1 MKSVKQNAL
10 MHNLLLLL
18 CENDTISVSR
28 IAAILDTSESTIR
41 RRIDLLNDTLRETGY
56 GYIDK
61 SPRRGLHLVVE
72 DRAAINKL
80 FANYELKNIM
90 TGERQIYKYLIYILF
105 KQNQRLTLNEL
116 SEKVYDSIPV
126 VRKNL
131 AVCEE
136 WLSLF
141 ELHLSIKKNVG
152 ITLEGSEES
161 IRLAMKHIVINNDLY
176 NIDDSIQIFAKGI
189 DLKLLKKCISA
200 IESEWNFKFSE
211 ESFNSML
218 VYAALAIVRCE
229 HTTLKISK
237 TERLT
242 VMKYN
247 EYNWSKSLFKMIEEK
262 FSVSI
267 SEDETIYFAVQLLCS
282 YLIHSENLEENNA
295 YKYDEKLKTFISRII
310 SVVSDVM
317 NVDLTQDSELY
328 YGLLNHIRPAIFRM
342 RFEKHS
348 TQTLTNFI
356 KEEYKQTYRVSWALS
371 ILFEEYYGINISSTE
386 LSYITLY
393 IQSSLDRMS
402 QPIKMALVTELGMGL
417 NQLFCNKIKIAV
429 PKVEK
434 ISIIS
439 LHDFETKMLEQY
451 DLIVTTSSLKV
462 HSDKVIQ
469 LSSLLSDNGISMIK
483 QKIEMLKSKQLE
495 TKKKFDVSCHTL
507 FDPKLIFTHLHV
519 KNKEELLSLLSK
531 HLVSLGYV
539 SSKYHASILKR
550 ERTVSTY
557 IGNRVA
563 IPHGNSGLA
572 NESKVAIALLD
583 ESIRWDS
590 ENEVDA
596 VFLLVF
602 RITNHEDSKRVQLFY
617 KGFLELIETDE
628 KLNYLRSLPQA
639 ELYKYL
645 VQ

>member
-18 CENDTISVSR
+18 CENETISVSR

-41 RRIDLLNDTLRETGY
+41 RKIDILNDALKETGY

-90 TGERQIYKYLIYILF
+90 TGERQIYKYLILILSG
-105 KQNQRLTLNEL
+105 KNNKITLNEL
-116 SEKVYDSIPV
+116 SERVYDSISV

-131 AVCEE
+131 TVCEE

-152 ITLEGSEES
+152 ITLKGSEES
-161 IRLAMKHIVINNDLY
+161 IRLAIKHIVINNDLY
-176 NIDDSIQIFAKGI
+176 SIDESIHIFAQGI
-189 DLKLLKKCISA
+189 DLELLKQCIFA
-200 IESEWNFKFSE
+200 IESEWNFKFTE
-211 ESFNSML
+211 ESFHSML
-218 VYAALAIVRCE
+218 VYAALAISRFS
-229 HTTLKISK
+229 HTVLTISD
-237 TERLT
+237 TERKT
-242 VMKYN
+242 VLKYN
-247 EYNWSKSLFKMIEEK
+247 EYSWSKSLFKMIEEK
-262 FSVSI
+262 FSVEI
-267 SEDETIYFAVQLLCS
+267 GEDEIIFFAVQLLCS
-282 YLIHSENLEENNA
+282 YLIHSENFEENNA
-295 YKYDEKLKTFISRII
+295 YKYDEKLKTFITRII
-310 SVVSDVM
+310 SVVSDVI
-317 NVDLTQDSELY
+317 NVDLTQDKELY

-402 QPIKMALVTELGMGL
+402 QPIKMVLVTELGMGL
-417 NQLFCNKIKIAV
+417 NQLFCNKIKISV

-434 ISIIS
+434 IAIIS
-439 LHDFETKMLEQY
+439 LHDFNVKMLDQY
-451 DLIVTTSSLKV
+451 DLIVTTSSLKIS
-462 HSDKVIQ
+462 SDKVIQ
-469 LSSLLSDNGISMIK
+469 LSSLLSDNGIGLIK
-483 QKIEMLKSKQLE
+483 QKIEMLKSRQLE

-507 FDPKLIFTHLHV
+507 FDPKLIFTHLKV
-519 KNKEELLSLLSK
+519 KDKEALLSLLSK

-550 ERTVSTY
+550 EKTVSTY
-557 IGNRVA
+557 IGNSVA
-563 IPHGNSGLA
+563 IPHGNSGLV
-572 NESKVAIALLD
+572 NESKVAIAILD
-583 ESIRWDS
+583 EAIQWDT
-590 ENEVDA
+590 ENEVDT

-602 RITNHEDSKRVQLFY
+602 RISSHEDSKRVQLFY

-628 KLNYLRSLPQA
+628 KLKYLRSLPED

>member
-1 MKSVKQNAL
+1 MKSVKENTL

-18 CENDTISVSR
+18 SENDTISVSR
-28 IAAILDTSESTIR
+28 IASILDTSESTIR
-41 RRIDLLNDTLRETGY
+41 RKIERLNDALQKTGY

-61 SPRRGLHLVVE
+61 SPRKGLHLVVE

-90 TGERQIYKYLIYILF
+90 TGERQIYKYLILILSSKNNHF
-105 KQNQRLTLNEL
+105 TLNEL
-116 SEKVYDSIPV
+116 SERVYDSTPV

-176 NIDDSIQIFAKGI
+176 SIEESIRIFAQGI
-189 DLKLLKKCISA
+189 NLELLKKCIFA
-200 IESEWNFKFSE
+200 IESEWNFKFTE

-218 VYAALAIVRCE
+218 VYAALAIIRSSY
-229 HTTLKISK
+229 TMLNISD
-237 TERLT
+237 TERKT

-247 EYNWSKSLFKMIEEK
+247 EYSWSKSLFKMLEEK
-262 FSVSI
+262 FSVKI
-267 SEDETIYFAVQLLCS
+267 EEDEIIYFAVQLLCS
-282 YLIHSENLEENNA
+282 YLIHSENFEENNA
-295 YKYDEKLKTFISRII
+295 YKYDEKLKTFITRII

-317 NVDLTQDSELY
+317 NVDLTKDRELY

-348 TQTLTNFI
+348 TKTLTNFI

-371 ILFEEYYGINISSTE
+371 ILFEEYYSINISSTE

-402 QPIKMALVTELGMGL
+402 QPVKMALVTELGMGL
-417 NQLFCNKIKIAV
+417 NQLFCNKIKISV

-439 LHDFETKMLEQY
+439 LHDFEEKMLDQY

-462 HSDKVIQ
+462 TSDKVVQ

-483 QKIEMLKSKQLE
+483 QKIEMLKNKQLE
-495 TKKKFDVSCHTL
+495 TKKKFDVSTHTL
-507 FDPKLIFTHLHV
+507 FDPKLIFTHIRV
-519 KNKEELLSLLSK
+519 KDKEELLSLLSK
-531 HLVSLGYV
+531 HLVNFGYV

-550 ERTVSTY
+550 EKTVSTY

-563 IPHGNSGLA
+563 IPHGNSSLA

-583 ESIRWDS
+583 EAIQWDA
-590 ENEVDA
+590 ENEVDT

-602 RITNHEDSKRVQLFY
+602 RISNYEDSKRIQLFY

-628 KLNYLRSLPQA
+628 KLKYLRSLPQD

>member
-1 MKSVKQNAL
+1 MKSVKENTL

-18 CENDTISVSR
+18 SENDTISVSR
-28 IAAILDTSESTIR
+28 IASILDTSESTIR
-41 RRIDLLNDTLRETGY
+41 RKIERLNDALLNTGY
-56 GYIDK
+56 GYIEK
-61 SPRRGLHLVVE
+61 TPRKGLHLVVE

-90 TGERQIYKYLIYILF
+90 TGERQIYKYLILILSSKNNRF
-105 KQNQRLTLNEL
+105 TLNEL
-116 SEKVYDSIPV
+116 SERVYDSIPV

-176 NIDDSIQIFAKGI
+176 SIDESIRVFAHGI
-189 DLKLLKKCISA
+189 DLELLKKCIFA
-200 IESEWNFKFSE
+200 IESEWNFKFTE

-218 VYAALAIVRCE
+218 VYAALAIIRSSY
-229 HTTLKISK
+229 TLLNISD
-237 TERLT
+237 TERKT

-247 EYNWSKSLFKMIEEK
+247 EYSWSKSLFKMIEEK
-262 FSVSI
+262 FSVKI
-267 SEDETIYFAVQLLCS
+267 EEDEIIYFAVQLLCS
-282 YLIHSENLEENNA
+282 YLIHSENFEENNA
-295 YKYDEKLKTFISRII
+295 YKYDEKLKTFITRII

-317 NVDLTQDSELY
+317 NVDLTKDKELY

-348 TQTLTNFI
+348 TKTLTNFI

-371 ILFEEYYGINISSTE
+371 ILFEEYYSINISSTE

-402 QPIKMALVTELGMGL
+402 QPVNMALVTELGMGL
-417 NQLFCNKIKIAV
+417 NQLFCNKIKISV

-439 LHDFETKMLEQY
+439 LHDFEEKMLEQY

-462 HSDKVIQ
+462 KSDKVVQ

-495 TKKKFDVSCHTL
+495 TKKKFDVSTHTL
-507 FDPKLIFTHLHV
+507 FDPKLIFTHLKV
-519 KNKEELLSLLSK
+519 KNKEELLALLSK
-531 HLVSLGYV
+531 HLVNFGYV

-550 ERTVSTY
+550 EKTVSTY

-563 IPHGNSGLA
+563 IPHGNSSLA

-583 ESIRWDS
+583 EAIQWDA
-590 ENEVDA
+590 ENEVDT

-602 RITNHEDSKRVQLFY
+602 RISSHEDSKRIQLFY

-628 KLNYLRSLPQA
+628 KLKYLRSLRQD

>member
-1 MKSVKQNAL
+1 MKSVKENTL

-18 CENDTISVSR
+18 SENDTISVSR
-28 IAAILDTSESTIR
+28 IASILDTSESTIR
-41 RRIDLLNDTLRETGY
+41 RKIERLNDALQKTGY

-61 SPRRGLHLVVE
+61 SPRKGLHLVVE

-90 TGERQIYKYLIYILF
+90 TGERQIYKYLILILSSKNNRF
-105 KQNQRLTLNEL
+105 TLNEL
-116 SEKVYDSIPV
+116 SERVYDSIPV
-126 VRKNL
+126 VRRNL

-176 NIDDSIQIFAKGI
+176 TIEESIRIFAQGI
-189 DLKLLKKCISA
+189 NLELLKKCIFA
-200 IESEWNFKFSE
+200 IESEWNFKFTE

-218 VYAALAIVRCE
+218 VYAALAIIRSS
-229 HTTLKISK
+229 HTLLNISD
-237 TERLT
+237 TERQT

-247 EYNWSKSLFKMIEEK
+247 EYSWSKSLFKMIEEK
-262 FSVSI
+262 FSVKI
-267 SEDETIYFAVQLLCS
+267 EEDEIIYFAVQLLCS
-282 YLIHSENLEENNA
+282 YLIHSENFEENNA
-295 YKYDEKLKTFISRII
+295 YKYDEKLKTFITRII

-317 NVDLTQDSELY
+317 NVDLTKDRELY

-348 TQTLTNFI
+348 TKTLTNFI

-371 ILFEEYYGINISSTE
+371 ILFEEYYSINISSTE

-402 QPIKMALVTELGMGL
+402 QPVKMALVTELGMGL
-417 NQLFCNKIKIAV
+417 NQLFCNKIKISV

-439 LHDFETKMLEQY
+439 LHDFEEKMLNQY

-462 HSDKVIQ
+462 NSDKVVQ

-483 QKIEMLKSKQLE
+483 QKIELLKSKQLE
-495 TKKKFDVSCHTL
+495 TKKKFDVSTHTL
-507 FDPKLIFTHLHV
+507 FDPKLIFTHLKV
-519 KNKEELLSLLSK
+519 KGKEELLSLLSK
-531 HLVSLGYV
+531 HLVNLGYV

-557 IGNRVA
+557 IGNHVA
-563 IPHGNSGLA
+563 IPHGNSSLA
-572 NESKVAIALLD
+572 NESKVVIALLD
-583 ESIRWDS
+583 EAIQWDA
-590 ENEVDA
+590 ENDVDA

-602 RITNHEDSKRVQLFY
+602 RISSHEDSKRIQFFY

-628 KLNYLRSLPQA
+628 KLKYLRSLPQD